1 MFLRAQLSYSKR
13 YNPDL
18 TLDGLNLGEL
28 KKQLKSVN
36 INFDNIGLTR
46 NEAAFGGGVGGA
58 GIGFLFG
65 GPVGAAVGGAA
76 GAIWGSLT
84 GSSLDKLKK
93 QVYNMAV
100 SSINTGMNR
109 LRKEILERIET
120 VKNTLVQDMRLNF
133 YKNVNK
139 VLLLTASV
147 KKIEMTGKRDKHR
160 E

>member
-1 MFLRAQLSYSKR
+1 MF
-13 YNPDL
+13 NI
-18 TLDGLNLGEL
+18 
-28 KKQLKSVN
+28 VN
-36 INFDNIGLTR
+36 VIYFC
-46 NEAAFGGGVGGA
+46 FH
-58 GIGFLFG
+58 
-65 GPVGAAVGGAA
+65 
-76 GAIWGSLT
+76 
-84 GSSLDKLKK
+84 
-93 QVYNMAV
+93 NMAV